1 MKPLLRTLG
10 LLLWLLAPCSLP
22 PAQADTRAE
31 VLADIEATLPTN
43 GQRQITAAGL
53 RSVLTNIANSAH
65 NTETDGTAVVTGG
78 TYANPAWLSSLHW
91 SKITST
97 PTTLSGYGI
106 ADGQPLDQT
115 LTGLAD
121 TTFDQ
126 LGQVAYVIAAD
137 TFATTTTTAFGRSLW
152 DDPDAATA
160 RATLGLGDIQNIGS
174 ASGSDIYSLGAFACW
189 GDSMS
194 ASTGGI
200 SYPRQLAASTRFI
213 AYEGGVGGETS
224 TQIKDRFLAATSLH
238 GRNIVI
244 WAGRNNYASPATV
257 LADIAAM
264 VAAIPH
270 QRYLVLSIANSTSE
284 LSGSA
289 GHTDILALN
298 ASLASTYGAHYFD
311 IRGWLISNGL
321 SDAGITPTSQDN
333 TDIGNDV
340 PPSSLRSDSLHL
352 NTSGG
357 GVVARKVARVFAA
370 QIAPLLDPKN
380 LTTQVFYDL
389 LARAPENLIA
399 NPLELPVALS
409 EASAPGSGLRVYA
422 SAEKTLSIRDTAQ
435 IARISLSSLGGART
449 FTLPNETG
457 TVLVRQSSV
466 ANSGEESVRLLNTNT
481 AGQMVHLIGESV
493 ASAINLQWRGSTA
506 GDVGALRAGAG
517 NIYTGGNG
525 LRLLN
530 TNSAD
535 IVIGSGSGL
544 GFTPQYWFGT
554 TGLRMGSS
562 TGPRICW
569 GTGTPEGSVSAPV
582 GSTYHRSDGGA
593 GTSYYV
599 KESGT
604 GNTGWVAK

>member
-1 MKPLLRTLG
+1 
-10 LLLWLLAPCSLP
+10 
-22 PAQADTRAE
+22 
-31 VLADIEATLPTN
+31 
-43 GQRQITAAGL
+43 
-53 RSVLTNIANSAH
+53 
-65 NTETDGTAVVTGG
+65 
-78 TYANPAWLSSLHW
+78 
-91 SKITST
+91 
-97 PTTLSGYGI
+97 
-106 ADGQPLDQT
+106 
-115 LTGLAD
+115 
-121 TTFDQ
+121 
-126 LGQVAYVIAAD
+126 
-137 TFATTTTTAFGRSLW
+137 
-152 DDPDAATA
+152 
-160 RATLGLGDIQNIGS
+160 
-174 ASGSDIYSLGAFACW
+174 
-189 GDSMS
+189 
-194 ASTGGI
+194 
-200 SYPRQLAASTRFI
+200 
-213 AYEGGVGGETS
+213 
-224 TQIKDRFLAATSLH
+224 
-238 GRNIVI
+238 
-244 WAGRNNYASPATV
+244 
-257 LADIAAM
+257 
-264 VAAIPH
+264 
-270 QRYLVLSIANSTSE
+270 
-284 LSGSA
+284 
-289 GHTDILALN
+289 
-298 ASLASTYGAHYFD
+298 
-311 IRGWLISNGL
+311 
-321 SDAGITPTSQDN
+321 
-333 TDIGNDV
+333 
-340 PPSSLRSDSLHL
+340 
-352 NTSGG
+352 
-357 GVVARKVARVFAA
+357 VVARKVARVFAA

-435 IARISLSSLGGART
+435 SARISLSSLGGART